1 MPLTISAPSGS
12 IWIKAEPLTK
22 EGYSPFGTVITNPR
36 NPSAAISAN
45 QGSALKYIDVS
56 PLLDFYAQA
65 PSHVPSKAAMNM
77 FVCSPRTLSP
87 STHGKTNEF
96 KVEILE
102 RHPFTTQT
110 FSPLGSSEDD
120 STKFLV
126 IVAPTLPLSEHDIG
140 LAVPRSS
147 GTTGAKLPGRGLPDL
162 SNLKAFVANGSQ
174 AVTYGAGTW
183 HAPMVVVGKQD
194 VAFVVSQFVNGVG
207 EEDCQEV
214 VWEGDVRVGIE
225 VGEVKKF
232 EDQVSLLPATN
243 ATAQESY
250 KDQVSLLPKTSATGL
265 VEVVTDR
272 LGVEGKK
279 AIHGDKSGL
288 PKL

>member
-1 MPLTISAPSGS
+1 MN
-12 IWIKAEPLTK
+12 AEPLTK
-22 EGYSPFGTVITNPR
+22 EEFAPFGTVISNPR

-65 PSHVPSKAAMNM
+65 PSRVPSKAAMNM
-77 FVCSPRTLSP
+77 FVCSPRILS
-87 STHGKTNEF
+87 SSASGKSKEF

-110 FSPLGSSEDD
+110 FSPLGLAKDD
-120 STKFLV
+120 ATKFLV
-126 IVAPTLPLSEHDIG
+126 IVAPSLPLSERDIG

-147 GTTGAKLPGRGLPDL
+147 GTTNVKLPGRGLPDL
-162 SNLKAFVANGSQ
+162 TKLKAFLADGSQ

-183 HAPMVVVGKQD
+183 HAPMVVLGKTD

-214 VWEGDVRVGIE
+214 VWHGKKAVRVGIE
-225 VGEVKKF
+225 FGEGMF
-232 EDQVSLLPATN
+232 ENQVALLPKTGA
-243 ATAQESY
+243 AGQESY
-250 KDQVSLLPKTSATGL
+250 KDQVSLLPETAATGL
-265 VEVVTDR
+265 VEVVADR
-272 LGVEGKK
+272 LGEKGKK
-279 AIHGDKSGL
+279 VIHGDKSGV